1 MFGTFNVF
9 QEQGKGSLQS
19 LERDG
24 CKVRIKEV
32 PILTSTVKFKSIDS
46 NPEFQQFTLVNGIA
60 FDEEAGMMYF
70 VDSAADGGAIKGYD
84 YDSVTGD
91 IANERNVFSL
101 VEHGLPFELNG
112 VYCVRRKKMR
122 VFY

>member
-1 MFGTFNVF
+1 
-9 QEQGKGSLQS
+9 
-19 LERDG
+19 
-24 CKVRIKEV
+24 
-32 PILTSTVKFKSIDS
+32 
-46 NPEFQQFTLVNGIA
+46 
-60 FDEEAGMMYF
+60 MMYF
-70 VDSAADGGAIKGYD
+70 VDSAADDGAIKGYD